1 MSSPAA
7 PTDVQYLR
15 CLKCLKIIKCSR
27 YDTSCLVHHVQKD
40 HPEIL
45 ADTANEKLLNLH
57 KLAAEHGISQE
68 RLSEISKMTGL
79 SEVQMA
85 DEAERYLQRKSQGDA
100 REPTRS
106 APMTTDSRELGRRQ
120 FYRSSI
126 ERWVPTE
133 GCIYCPSCGVN
144 RRPVIKTSSEFYT
157 STGCPASCVANCW
170 PFCFLPCLQSSDNRE
185 YLHCANC
192 KSFLG
197 IYDRES
203 NCIRPN
209 REFVPSTK

>member
-85 DEAERYLQRKSQGDA
+85 DEAERCKC
-100 REPTRS
+100 
-106 APMTTDSRELGRRQ
+106 
-120 FYRSSI
+120 SSSYKYS
-126 ERWVPTE
+126 VHFNF
-133 GCIYCPSCGVN
+133 SCQ
-144 RRPVIKTSSEFYT
+144 I
-157 STGCPASCVANCW
+157 
-170 PFCFLPCLQSSDNRE
+170 
-185 YLHCANC
+185 
-192 KSFLG
+192 
-197 IYDRES
+197 
-203 NCIRPN
+203 
-209 REFVPSTK
+209 